1 MHCCRSG
8 QRLKA
13 VYTCLAPSLGNHYG
27 AVVSGFFIVHAQPPM
42 CRGQHDRHGGQVT
55 TVGKRERV
63 TGAAKIEPLR
73 ERLSGMCGSV
83 HVKASLFR

>member
-1 MHCCRSG
+1 MPLSPLMRGNRYRG
-8 QRLKA
+8 QLQVA
-13 VYTCLAPSLGNHYG
+13 
-27 AVVSGFFIVHAQPPM
+27 FFTSVRAQPPM

-83 HVKASLFR
+83 QH

>member
-1 MHCCRSG
+1 MYNPKRCRSG
-8 QRLKA
+8 QQSESRLHMPRP
-13 VYTCLAPSLGNHYG
+13 VYGEPLRGSCKRLFYCPY
-27 AVVSGFFIVHAQPPM
+27 AQPPM

-83 HVKASLFR
+83 QH

>member
-1 MHCCRSG
+1 MHCPQISG
-8 QRLKA
+8 
-13 VYTCLAPSLGNHYG
+13 TTTS
-27 AVVSGFFIVHAQPPM
+27 AVVSGFFLPLRAQPPM

-83 HVKASLFR
+83 QH

>member
-1 MHCCRSG
+1 M
-8 QRLKA
+8 KA
-13 VYTCLAPSLGNHYG
+13 VYTCTAPNIGDYYQCSCKRLFFGFHY
-27 AVVSGFFIVHAQPPM
+27 AQPPM

-83 HVKASLFR
+83 QH